1 MDTKQQLVNAL
12 AGLGSTITEA
22 MDVIEG
28 FVPCGHPALTVSSA
42 LVALDADD
50 DAALAQ
56 QLETVEGFI
65 DHVSENRGVAAY
77 HGIEVELA
85 GPKADLLAAI
95 REVGALMQTAG
106 VKNTQVNEWVY
117 RSLAALDSSDEK
129 AAEQLAES
137 PAIKAVVGGRIV
149 VKEPR
154 NQFTSTDSRAA
165 AFGQSKNRHHLTR
178 CLCCKIGMFEQLAI
192 VSYQIIELCAL
203 ACGEYQV
210 VLVIAM
216 ER

>member
-1 MDTKQQLVNAL
+1 MALGTSTQHPSTFSRNMRGEPRLWSVILPRSESGQLFYARAVKTPMCAAL
-12 AGLGSTITEA
+12 RTFATDRVTYYFRQAKLTRRKDRHGYQAATRQCPRRLGSTITEA

-28 FVPCGHPALTVSSA
+28 FVPCGHPALTVSNA

-95 REVGALMQTAG
+95 REVGTLMQTAG

-137 PAIKAVVGGRIV
+137 PTIKA
-149 VKEPR
+149 
-154 NQFTSTDSRAA
+154 
-165 AFGQSKNRHHLTR
+165 
-178 CLCCKIGMFEQLAI
+178 
-192 VSYQIIELCAL
+192 ELL
-203 ACGEYQV
+203 
-210 VLVIAM
+210 
-216 ER
+216 

>member
-28 FVPCGHPALTVSSA
+28 FVPCGHPALTVSNA

-50 DAALAQ
+50 DATLAQ

-65 DHVSENRGVAAY
+65 DHVSENRGVSAARNAGLAAVAAY

-137 PAIKAVVGGRIV
+137 HAIKA
-149 VKEPR
+149 
-154 NQFTSTDSRAA
+154 
-165 AFGQSKNRHHLTR
+165 
-178 CLCCKIGMFEQLAI
+178 
-192 VSYQIIELCAL
+192 ELL
-203 ACGEYQV
+203 
-210 VLVIAM
+210 
-216 ER
+216 

>member
-28 FVPCGHPALTVSSA
+28 FVPCGHPALTVSNA

-65 DHVSENRGVAAY
+65 DHVSENRGVTAY
-77 HGIEVELA
+77 HGVEVELA

-95 REVGALMQTAG
+95 REVGASYADRRRQKHPGQRVGLPQPGST
-106 VKNTQVNEWVY
+106 
-117 RSLAALDSSDEK
+117 R
-129 AAEQLAES
+129 QL
-137 PAIKAVVGGRIV
+137 R
-149 VKEPR
+149 R
-154 NQFTSTDSRAA
+154 
-165 AFGQSKNRHHLTR
+165 
-178 CLCCKIGMFEQLAI
+178 
-192 VSYQIIELCAL
+192 
-203 ACGEYQV
+203 
-210 VLVIAM
+210 
-216 ER
+216 

>member
-28 FVPCGHPALTVSSA
+28 FVP
-42 LVALDADD
+42 ADD

-65 DHVSENRGVAAY
+65 DHVSDNRGVTAY

-95 REVGALMQTAG
+95 REVGTLMQTAG

-137 PAIKAVVGGRIV
+137 PAIKA
-149 VKEPR
+149 
-154 NQFTSTDSRAA
+154 
-165 AFGQSKNRHHLTR
+165 
-178 CLCCKIGMFEQLAI
+178 
-192 VSYQIIELCAL
+192 ELL
-203 ACGEYQV
+203 
-210 VLVIAM
+210 
-216 ER
+216 

>member
-1 MDTKQQLVNAL
+1 MDTKQQLINAL

-28 FVPCGHPALTVSSA
+28 FVPCGHPALTVSNA
-42 LVALDADD
+42 LGSCNWRCGVG
-50 DAALAQ
+50 
-56 QLETVEGFI
+56 VC
-65 DHVSENRGVAAY
+65 ENRGVAAY
-77 HGIEVELA
+77 HDIEVELA

-137 PAIKAVVGGRIV
+137 PAIKA
-149 VKEPR
+149 
-154 NQFTSTDSRAA
+154 
-165 AFGQSKNRHHLTR
+165 
-178 CLCCKIGMFEQLAI
+178 
-192 VSYQIIELCAL
+192 ELL
-203 ACGEYQV
+203 
-210 VLVIAM
+210 
-216 ER
+216 

>member
-28 FVPCGHPALTVSSA
+28 FVPCGHPALTVSNA
-42 LVALDADD
+42 LVALDTDD

-65 DHVSENRGVAAY
+65 DHVSENRGVPAY
-77 HGIEVELA
+77 HDIEVELA

-117 RSLAALDSSDEK
+117 RSLAALNSSDEK

-137 PAIKAVVGGRIV
+137 PVIKA
-149 VKEPR
+149 
-154 NQFTSTDSRAA
+154 
-165 AFGQSKNRHHLTR
+165 
-178 CLCCKIGMFEQLAI
+178 
-192 VSYQIIELCAL
+192 AL
-203 ACGEYQV
+203 AQKGLHPDGCGAARMQAIYSIENANAGTPLRCPGCRRSLSRCAAV
-210 VLVIAM
+210 TTSA
-216 ER
+216 E

>member
-28 FVPCGHPALTVSSA
+28 FVPCGHPALTVSNA

-56 QLETVEGFI
+56 QLETVE
-65 DHVSENRGVAAY
+65 VSAY
-77 HGIEVELA
+77 HSIEVEVA

-137 PAIKAVVGGRIV
+137 PAIKA
-149 VKEPR
+149 
-154 NQFTSTDSRAA
+154 
-165 AFGQSKNRHHLTR
+165 
-178 CLCCKIGMFEQLAI
+178 
-192 VSYQIIELCAL
+192 ELL
-203 ACGEYQV
+203 
-210 VLVIAM
+210 
-216 ER
+216 

>member
-28 FVPCGHPALTVSSA
+28 F
-42 LVALDADD
+42 
-50 DAALAQ
+50 
-56 QLETVEGFI
+56 I

-85 GPKADLLAAI
+85 GPKVDLFAAI

-129 AAEQLAES
+129 AAEQLTEA
-137 PAIKAVVGGRIV
+137 PAIKA
-149 VKEPR
+149 
-154 NQFTSTDSRAA
+154 
-165 AFGQSKNRHHLTR
+165 
-178 CLCCKIGMFEQLAI
+178 
-192 VSYQIIELCAL
+192 AL
-203 ACGEYQV
+203 A
-210 VLVIAM
+210 
-216 ER
+216 

>member
-12 AGLGSTITEA
+12 VGLGSTITEA

-28 FVPCGHPALTVSSA
+28 FVPCGHPALTVSNA
-42 LVALDADD
+42 LVTQDVDD
-50 DAALAQ
+50 DALAQ

-85 GPKADLLAAI
+85 GPKADLFAVI

-117 RSLAALDSSDEK
+117 RSLAALDSSEEK

-137 PAIKAVVGGRIV
+137 PAIKA
-149 VKEPR
+149 
-154 NQFTSTDSRAA
+154 
-165 AFGQSKNRHHLTR
+165 
-178 CLCCKIGMFEQLAI
+178 
-192 VSYQIIELCAL
+192 AL
-203 ACGEYQV
+203 
-210 VLVIAM
+210 L
-216 ER
+216 